1 MGKKIIFLFLFLS
14 VIFSFLGLKCGSCS
28 HCKITFRLANL
39 PAGLQ
44 ICKSRIDIWEGKKED
59 LDAVD
64 RGEYRRLNQRT
75 AINLSS
81 QQNPESLA
89 VFDNFPCDKAVK
101 LFNMQIVICNDPR
114 CPGRR
119 AVYNLASRSIT
130 WREPFSGNVCDPVL
144 SVYFDWDLAFQGCY

>member
-1 MGKKIIFLFLFLS
+1 MGKKIIILFLFLS

-39 PAGLQ
+39 PA
-44 ICKSRIDIWEGKKED
+44 
-59 LDAVD
+59 
-64 RGEYRRLNQRT
+64 
-75 AINLSS
+75 
-81 QQNPESLA
+81 SLA

>member
-1 MGKKIIFLFLFLS
+1 MVSCLYY
-14 VIFSFLGLKCGSCS
+14 VDFLGQKNGQENNFFIFVFICNFFFPWLKCGSCS

-101 LFNMQIVICNDPR
+101 LVNMQIVICNDP
-114 CPGRR
+114 
-119 AVYNLASRSIT
+119 
-130 WREPFSGNVCDPVL
+130 
-144 SVYFDWDLAFQGCY
+144 